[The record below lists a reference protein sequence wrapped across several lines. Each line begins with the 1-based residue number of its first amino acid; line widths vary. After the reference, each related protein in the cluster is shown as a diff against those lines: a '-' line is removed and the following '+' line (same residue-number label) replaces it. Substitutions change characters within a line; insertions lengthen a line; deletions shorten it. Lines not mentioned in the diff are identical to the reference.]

1 MSHQARRP
9 GLPARRTVTAALPIF
24 IAAALIITACQ
35 PGVDQP
41 GAQASAS
48 PVEASPSPLD
58 TWGPLAVIPPQDGF
72 DTLRAEGT
80 LRIADPCVFLESR
93 GELTLLY
100 WPADRATWSE
110 ESRAITFE
118 NFGQERRH
126 RGRRRPC
133 RPRRQWR
140 RFRQRGGWRHLR

>member
-1 MSHQARRP
+1 
-9 GLPARRTVTAALPIF
+9 
-24 IAAALIITACQ
+24 
-35 PGVDQP
+35 
-41 GAQASAS
+41 
-48 PVEASPSPLD
+48 VEASPLD
-58 TWGPLAVIPPQDGF
+58 TWGPLAVIPPQDGS

-118 NFGQERRH
+118 NFDGSVVTVGDGDHVVLGGSGGDAASEAEGGISGEEWVRRIEWDAPPASSCSLDSWWVV
-126 RGRRRPC
+126 GAV
-133 RPRRQWR
+133 
-140 RFRQRGGWRHLR
+140 GD